1 MANKPA
7 PAEDNEPLSKTRKK
21 QQMQELQDLGEELA
35 ALSTDRLKK
44 IDIPENLRDA
54 LREAQRMSSHGAKRR
69 QLQYVGKIM
78 RDVDAEPI
86 RAALAAI
93 RGESAV
99 EVARMHRLERLRAR
113 LLEDEKTLADIA
125 EAFPQADLQHLRA
138 LRRSALKEPEAQK
151 PPRSYRTL
159 FQELKALETG
169 AAVEAEDADDND

>member
-44 IDIPENLRDA
+44 IDIPENLREA
-54 LREAQRMSSHGAKRR
+54 LREAQRMSSHGAIRR

-99 EVARMHRLERLRAR
+99 FELQ
-113 LLEDEKTLADIA
+113 DEFSPTVISSPA
-125 EAFPQADLQHLRA
+125 EPGA
-138 LRRSALKEPEAQK
+138 LFVVMPMRI
-151 PPRSYRTL
+151 
-159 FQELKALETG
+159 
-169 AAVEAEDADDND
+169 